1 MRAALA
7 VLIGIF
13 VIVYVIGAAVITAVI
28 NEAYK

>member
-13 VIVYVIGAAVITAVI
+13 VIVYVIGAAVITVAI

>member
-13 VIVYVIGAAVITAVI
+13 VIVYVIGEAVITAVI